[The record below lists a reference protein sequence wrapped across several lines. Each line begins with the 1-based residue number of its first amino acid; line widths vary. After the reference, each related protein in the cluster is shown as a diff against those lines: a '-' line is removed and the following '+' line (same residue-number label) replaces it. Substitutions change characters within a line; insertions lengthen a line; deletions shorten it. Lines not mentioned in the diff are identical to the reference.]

1 MRHSIFLMNRK
12 YTVKSVK
19 YTNFQNLLFNIYNKG
34 CIFAT
39 KNHPNLEKQLIL
51 KQEKT

>member
-19 YTNFQNLLFNIYNKG
+19 YTNFQNLLFLMYTINVVYLQPKIIQIWKSS
-34 CIFAT
+34 
-39 KNHPNLEKQLIL
+39 
-51 KQEKT
+51 